1 MCYNIYMPI
10 EFVYNK
16 IRNALRKIDMKLERS
31 KYSYIDKMPQNIE
44 YFDGG
49 LYDVVYESSCK
60 WPHNT
65 ALQYFDTEITYKDMI
80 KKINKVAA
88 ALRSIGA
95 TKGDRITICMPN
107 TPEAIYMFYAVNEIG
122 AVANMV
128 HPLSSEKEIEDY
140 VNQSQSKII
149 LCIDVSYYKVEAIAK
164 NTNLSQVIVVSPTRS
179 MDLIVHIIYK
189 LTKGRKNHIKK
200 SQHVITWDKF
210 LLKANKF
217 IGNPHARVNP
227 EDDAVIMYS
236 GGTTG
241 KPKGIVLS
249 NLNFNAQALGAKYL
263 VPELFKSDYSFM
275 AFLPNFHAFGLGCCI
290 HMPLYNGARS
300 FLIPQFNPKKF
311 KSYITKYKVNV
322 LVGVPTV
329 FEYLTKIKFKK
340 DALKNVKYVVSGG
353 DMISMSNK
361 EKINDFLRAH
371 GSKALIEN
379 GYGLTE
385 ASGGFIFSPLS
396 LAEDPDAI
404 GYPLPDN
411 EVVIMDPKTKQPVAT
426 GEDGEILVRGLC
438 VMKGYLG
445 KPEETADA
453 FIKIGTKKYL
463 RTGDIGYI
471 DASGV
476 IHFRSRLKRMIISN
490 GYNIYPANIEDVT
503 LKCQKVSACAA
514 VGREDKLRGEK
525 IVVFVVP
532 AKDVSERAVKKEL
545 NAIYKKHLAK
555 YEIPREIR
563 FLEELPKTKLAKVD
577 FKALEELQDF

>member
-1 MCYNIYMPI
+1 MPL
-10 EFVYNK
+10 EYVYNK
-16 IRNALRKIDMKLERS
+16 IRNTLRKLDMKLERA
-31 KYSYIDKMPQNIE
+31 KYNYIEKMPQDIQYPE
-44 YFDGG
+44 GG

-65 ALQYFDTEITYKDMI
+65 ALQYFDTEITYKELI

-88 ALRSIGA
+88 ALKSLGA
-95 TKGDRITICMPN
+95 EKGDRITVCMPN
-107 TPEAIYMFYAVNEIG
+107 TPEAIYMFYAINEIG

-128 HPLSSEKEIEDY
+128 HPLSSENEIEDY
-140 VNQSQSKII
+140 VNQAHSNII
-149 LCIDVSYYKVEAIAK
+149 LCIDISYPKVEAIIK
-164 NTNLSQVIVVSPTRS
+164 NTELEQVIVVSPTRS
-179 MDLIVHIIYK
+179 MDFIVRVIYK

-210 LLKANKF
+210 LLKANKY
-217 IGNPHARVNP
+217 IGNPHARVNAA
-227 EDDAVIMYS
+227 DDAVIMYS

-263 VPELFKSDYSFM
+263 VPELFKTDHSFM

-290 HMPLYNGARS
+290 HMPLFNGARS

-329 FEYLTKIKFKK
+329 FDYLTKIKFRK
-340 DALKNVKYVVSGG
+340 DALRTVKFVVSGG

-361 EKINDFLRAH
+361 ERINDFLHAH
-371 GSKALIEN
+371 GSKAVIEN

-385 ASGGFIFSPLS
+385 ASGGFIFSPVS
-396 LAEDPDAI
+396 VAEDPDAI

-411 EVVIMDPKTKQPVAT
+411 EVVILDLKTKQPAKL
-426 GEDGEILVRGLC
+426 GEDGEILVRGVS
-438 VMKGYLG
+438 VMKEYLG
-445 KPEETADA
+445 KPKETEEA
-453 FIKIGTKKYL
+453 FIKVGNKKYL
-463 RTGDIGYI
+463 RTGDIGYA
-471 DASGV
+471 DENGV
-476 IHFRSRLKRMIISN
+476 IHFRARLKRMIISN

-503 LKCQKVSACAA
+503 MKCSKVNACAA

-525 IVVFVVP
+525 VVVFIVP
-532 AKDVSERAVKKEL
+532 EKDASERAIKREL
-545 NAIYKKHLAK
+545 STIYKKNLAK
-555 YEIPREIR
+555 YEIPRELR
-563 FLEELPKTKLAKVD
+563 FIDELPKTKLAKVD
-577 FKALEELQDF
+577 FKALEQL